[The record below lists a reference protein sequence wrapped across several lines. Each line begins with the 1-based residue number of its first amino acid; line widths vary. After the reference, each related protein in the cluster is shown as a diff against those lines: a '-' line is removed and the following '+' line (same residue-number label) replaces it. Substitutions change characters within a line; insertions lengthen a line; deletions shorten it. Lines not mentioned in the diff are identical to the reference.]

1 MAGGSSPRVR
11 FGLVRAFLWR
21 MKTQR
26 KTRKLVSLVAVLVL
40 HLSGVSIANAEVFS
54 TISVTGR
61 VLPAFRLE
69 ADQPTAFDP
78 NVIATA
84 IQSGPNTVVVEVT
97 VLGSTEAVRVK
108 VPLRMRTNADNF
120 ALRASF
126 QGLGVDGSVSL
137 DQPQAAG
144 NGTLV
149 MPGALAA
156 FRTQP
161 TRLAPDNTLAVGSR
175 ISMRGSFRS
184 PNNAL
189 LSTMEISFAPMSR
202 SETQTFR
209 FHLTMEAQ

>member
-1 MAGGSSPRVR
+1 M
-11 FGLVRAFLWR
+11 RAFLWR

-40 HLSGVSIANAEVFS
+40 HLSGVSIANAQVFS

-78 NVIATA
+78 NVMATA
-84 IQSGPNTVVVEVT
+84 IQSEPNTVVVEVT

-120 ALRASF
+120 VLRASF

-137 DQPQAAG
+137 DQPEAAG